1 MGCKEYRFDGSRR
14 LELKKEPTGAGTHK
28 GEKAA
33 LIKKTEE
40 NLLRAAL
47 LQEKLYAAGREGL
60 VIALQAR
67 DAAGKDS
74 LIKKVFSG
82 LNPAALEVHSFK
94 APNSTELA
102 HDFLWRIHAA
112 LPKRGT
118 IAIFNRSQYEDV
130 LVVRVHHMEKGYQ
143 MPERC
148 VDDRFFDRRYDLLR
162 EWERYLYDN
171 GIRMVKVFLNVG
183 KEEQRQRFLDRIELQ
198 EKHWK
203 LSTNDMRERAA
214 WDAYDRAYEEAI
226 NQTSTPECPWYVLPA
241 DNKWYTRYLMSQV
254 LVDTLEEMAPEFPSL
269 DPEEAARVPQ
279 VLEEL
284 EGQQE
289 G

>member
-1 MGCKEYRFDGSRR
+1 MSIKEYRFDGSRK
-14 LELKKEPTGAGTHK
+14 LDLKKERTDAGEHK
-28 GEKAA
+28 GEKAE
-33 LIKKTEE
+33 LVRRTEE
-40 NLLRAAL
+40 NLLRAAA
-47 LQEKLYAAGREGL
+47 LQEKLHAAGREGL

-94 APNSTELA
+94 APNATELA

-112 LPKRGT
+112 LPERGT
-118 IAIFNRSQYEDV
+118 IAVFNRSQYEDV
-130 LVVRVHHMEKGYQ
+130 LVVRVHHLEQGYRVA
-143 MPERC
+143 ERC
-148 VDDRFFDRRYDLLR
+148 VDDRYFERRYHHLR
-162 EWERYLYDN
+162 EWEHYLYDN

-183 KEEQRQRFLDRIELQ
+183 RDEQRQRFLDRIELQ

-214 WDAYDRAYEEAI
+214 WDAYDCAYEDAV
-226 NQTSTPECPWYVLPA
+226 NKTGTPECPWYVLPA

-254 LVDTLEEMAPEFPSL
+254 LVDTLEDMAPEFPPL
-269 DPEEAARVPQ
+269 DPEEAARIPQ

-284 EGQQE
+284 DGQRE
-289 G
+289 D